1 MLTNPIP
8 FSRHACLQW
17 MLREAVS
24 LSGRKAVSLSRREA
38 VSLTRREAVSLSRR
52 EMMTS
57 FMVRR
62 LF

>member
-38 VSLTRREAVSLSRR
+38 VSLSRR

-62 LF
+62 LVLAFRSD